1 MVVWWLL
8 SLFYL
13 FCQNPISMVLALLS
27 GILLFVAVKLPQEKQ
42 NKRRNKRDYR
52 TIENSMRKFDEKI
65 QNNSNSNL
73 FK

>member
-1 MVVWWLL
+1 MIVWWLL

-42 NKRRNKRDYR
+42 DKRRNKRRNEFKVYND
-52 TIENSMRKFDEKI
+52 
-65 QNNSNSNL
+65 QNI
-73 FK
+73 K

>member
-1 MVVWWLL
+1 M
-8 SLFYL
+8 
-13 FCQNPISMVLALLS
+13 IMALLS
-27 GILLFVAVKLPQEKQ
+27 GILLFVAVKIPQEKQ
-42 NKRRNKRDYR
+42 DKRRNKRDYR